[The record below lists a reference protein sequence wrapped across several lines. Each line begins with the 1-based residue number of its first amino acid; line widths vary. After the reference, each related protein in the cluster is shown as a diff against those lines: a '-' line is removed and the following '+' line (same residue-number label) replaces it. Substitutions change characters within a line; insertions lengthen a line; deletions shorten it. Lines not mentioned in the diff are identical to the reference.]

1 MLLSHDR
8 LERIHNADIGI
19 LQMEHRLHESRLKR
33 NNLTLLGSLP
43 AEVLVMICK
52 HLTDPTEPRVL
63 SYFMGVCSH
72 VYHAAVSASNLW
84 TSLHWRQGISWREM
98 CVDRSRGL
106 PLHVHWRKRVLNANN
121 QAYSEYWIYDVFDSS
136 ASATL
141 EIPAR
146 ALSDRPLD
154 FLWASAPLL
163 RILRLS
169 SWPMSTPIT
178 RHLLGGQLQQLNVLE
193 LTNLKLCMHKDHNNE
208 TWFCPAMQNL
218 TLDGCEMD
226 IGDILFMIRV
236 MPILEV
242 LTIRNPDSIRPNAT
256 PTAVAGP
263 VSLPHLHTLELEH
276 IDKPTILSL
285 LPLLPNPSWRFTI
298 DVEPDGYHAYDAEV
312 NKTVVSRLQHFWETV
327 AGSRIL
333 PSWKVVVSI
342 TPQTGEDDDYKVECI
357 LTAATLQD
365 ESILQWDGSPSL
377 FLSTTCH
384 IDGVE
389 SAIFALVP
397 TLEIQIGGYG
407 IGLREIG
414 LFDMDVFAGVQHIII
429 SVYLGGDYRWHDD
442 EQQLLEWVYE
452 RAAAGRALQTV
463 IFKNTEGP
471 IPEFTQKLVAAGGE
485 DLRVIWE

>member
-1 MLLSHDR
+1 MPLSHGR
-8 LERIHNADIGI
+8 LERIHSADIEI

-52 HLTDPTEPRVL
+52 HLTDPAEPRVL
-63 SYFMGVCSH
+63 SYFMAVCSH
-72 VYHAAVSASNLW
+72 VYKAAVSASNLW

-121 QAYSEYWIYDVFDSS
+121 QAYSEDWIYDVFDSV

-141 EIPAR
+141 EIPTR

-154 FLWASAPLL
+154 FLWTSAPLL

-169 SWPMSTPIT
+169 SWPMSMPIT
-178 RHLLGGQLQQLNVLE
+178 RNLLGGQLQQLNVLD
-193 LTNLKLCMHKDHNNE
+193 LTNLELCMHKNHNKE
-208 TWFCPAMQNL
+208 KWYCPAMQNL
-218 TLDGCEMD
+218 TLDSCEMD
-226 IGDILFMIRV
+226 IEDILFITRA

-242 LTIRNPDSIRPNAT
+242 LTIRNPGSIRPNIT

-276 IDKPTILSL
+276 IDKATVLSL
-285 LPLLPNPSWRFTI
+285 LPLFPNPSLRFTI
-298 DVEPDGYHAYDAEV
+298 DVESDGYYAYDVEV

-333 PSWKVVVSI
+333 PSWKVIVSI
-342 TPQTGEDDDYKVECI
+342 APETDEYDVCTVEYT
-357 LTAATLQD
+357 LMAAAFQD
-365 ESILQWDGSPSL
+365 ESSLQADASPAL
-377 FLSTTCH
+377 FLNTTCH
-384 IDGVE
+384 IDAAR

-397 TLEIQIGGYG
+397 MLEIQIGGYD

-414 LFDMDVFAGVQHIII
+414 LFDMDLFVSVQHVIINGC
-429 SVYLGGDYRWHDD
+429 LGDDYRHKQ
-442 EQQLLEWVYE
+442 ELLDWVYE
-452 RAAAGRALQTV
+452 RAAFGRALQTV
-463 IFKNTEGP
+463 TFKNTKGP
-471 IPEFTQKLVAAGGE
+471 IPELIQKLEAAGGE
-485 DLRVIWE
+485 NLRVIWE